1 MLDARGQ
8 DCIIIFFEFY
18 VHTEM
23 YLVPVWFPRPMV
35 SPQVEKLFN
44 SMKNGGIVSEDKAV
58 SAEKATSMSK
68 LPKAQC
74 MNALAELEK
83 MGAAKKRKNNN
94 AVAYYLVKTSL

>member
-1 MLDARGQ
+1 
-8 DCIIIFFEFY
+8 
-18 VHTEM
+18 
-23 YLVPVWFPRPMV
+23 MV

-44 SMKNGGIVSEDKAV
+44 AMKSGGAVTEDKAV